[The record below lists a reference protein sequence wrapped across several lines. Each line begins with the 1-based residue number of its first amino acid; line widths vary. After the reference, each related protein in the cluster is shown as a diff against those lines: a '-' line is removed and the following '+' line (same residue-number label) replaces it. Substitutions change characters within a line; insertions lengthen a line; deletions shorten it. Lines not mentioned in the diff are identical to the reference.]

1 MFGTGGSCWAKDG
14 SQAMTVPH
22 NKPTMSLA
30 LRHLDPNFQ
39 KHLVIHQFQI
49 GHALGLCHEHQSP
62 NFWKVAK
69 SLLDVRKMRGDSRM
83 KNVNFDEDMLEKQ
96 SQDATFKPEYD
107 PDSVMHYWYVWHA
120 PCSNYMHACQ

>member
-1 MFGTGGSCWAKDG
+1 MFGTGGRFGTCWATVG

-22 NKPTMSLA
+22 NEPTMVLSLKG
-30 LRHLDPNFQ
+30 LDPKMQEF
-39 KHLVIHQFQI
+39 LVIHQF

-69 SLLDVRKMRGDSRM
+69 SLLDVRKMRGDPQM
-83 KNVNFDEDMLEKQ
+83 KNVNFDKDMLEKQ

-107 PDSVMHYWYVWHA
+107 PDSVMHYW
-120 PCSNYMHACQ
+120 